1 MAKYDLPAM
10 VDKALSISGAQ
21 QVFYVGHS
29 QGGGLG
35 IAQLS
40 EDPVFASKIK
50 MYVGL
55 APGVYMDNVKSPISL
70 LMPFMEDIEVGEMS
84 RDARKPVFVF
94 PTRSDTNRTVQSQ
107 KMTRCLKFC
116 V

>member
-10 VDKALSISGAQ
+10 VDKALSVSGAK

-40 EDPVFASKIK
+40 QDPVFASKIK

-55 APGVYMDNVKSPISL
+55 APGVYMDHVKSPIGQL
-70 LMPFMEDIEVGEMS
+70 FPFMDDIEV
-84 RDARKPVFVF
+84 
-94 PTRSDTNRTVQSQ
+94 
-107 KMTRCLKFC
+107 L
-116 V
+116 